1 MPQQHGLRIPAARKA
16 GLTQGNGAELGR
28 RRRSGSAVAE
38 EHIGVDRGIAEKFG
52 KPRGLKVVLRPEPI
66 PGVALGG

>member
-1 MPQQHGLRIPAARKA
+1 MQHGLRVPAGRKA
-16 GLTQGNGAELGR
+16 RLTKGNGAELGR
-28 RRRSGSAVAE
+28 RWRTISAIAQ
-38 EHIGVDRGIAEKFG
+38 EHIGVDGRIAQQFG